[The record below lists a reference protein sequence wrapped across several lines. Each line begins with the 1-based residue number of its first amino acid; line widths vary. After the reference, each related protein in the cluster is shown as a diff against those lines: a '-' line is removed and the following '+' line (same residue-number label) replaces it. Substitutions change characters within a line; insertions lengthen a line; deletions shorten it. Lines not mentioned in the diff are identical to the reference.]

1 MKSYDKEANP
11 YKDIID
17 LPRHISR
24 TRGKMSLRD
33 RSAQFSPF
41 AAVTGHDHAIK
52 ETSRLTDKRIEL
64 DENTKNHINEKL
76 RIIQENIKS
85 HEEIEVIYFHE
96 DDKKSGGKYL
106 PVIGAV
112 KKIDSY
118 ESSLIMTDGTIIYI
132 EDILEI
138 KGPIFSILEDFNA

>member
-1 MKSYDKEANP
+1 MNNDKKATDP

-17 LPRHISR
+17 LPRHISK

-64 DENTKNHINEKL
+64 DENAKNFLNEKL
-76 RIIQENIKS
+76 RIIQETIDDCQ
-85 HEEIEVIYFHE
+85 EIEVVYFHE

-106 PVIGAV
+106 PVIASV
-112 KKIDSY
+112 KKIDLY
-118 ESSLIMTDGTIIYI
+118 DSSLIMMNGEIIPI

-138 KGPIFSILEDFNA
+138 NGPIFQVLEDFNP